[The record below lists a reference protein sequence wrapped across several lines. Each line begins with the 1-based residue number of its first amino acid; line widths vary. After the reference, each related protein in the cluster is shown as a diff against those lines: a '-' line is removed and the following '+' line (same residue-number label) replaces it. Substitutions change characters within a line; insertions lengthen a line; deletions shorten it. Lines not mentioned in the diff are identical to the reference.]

1 MVLNIIVMVGFI
13 LHYVSSYNLSYDFGK
28 PGDKSKLKQLLVII
42 GAPLFIT
49 LFMITYLNG
58 MTVAFGPKILIEILF
73 IIVGYVELHE
83 IEKEAKDE
91 FERKGV
97 LAKILPLARSNKGH
111 YYQYWA
117 TLYRTQEIVRELGT
131 DELKRIA
138 MDALI
143 SQDLD
148 SFQCS
153 GSNLVQIRK
162 HMDPLHDIKGAEWG
176 GVYPTSLID
185 IQFQRWKDEGQNLD
199 ALT

>member
-1 MVLNIIVMVGFI
+1 M
-13 LHYVSSYNLSYDFGK
+13 
-28 PGDKSKLKQLLVII
+28 
-42 GAPLFIT
+42 
-49 LFMITYLNG
+49 
-58 MTVAFGPKILIEILF
+58 
-73 IIVGYVELHE
+73 
-83 IEKEAKDE
+83 
-91 FERKGV
+91 
-97 LAKILPLARSNKGH
+97 
-111 YYQYWA
+111 
-117 TLYRTQEIVRELGT
+117 YRTQEIVRELGT